1 MKYLIIQNSGD
12 NGVWVS
18 GSKNTL
24 DYIIT
29 RYNGNSGIQLSN
41 NSVPNALN
49 YCYSYRNIFIRKK
62 IFDGQIIYSK
72 VKLFSIIALLGIIL
86 MLFGIHMIKKEIT
99 LPLFH
104 IYIQP
109 AGIMVIH
116 RFSLVNMI
124 MIINGLYDKNMRAV
138 QYLMNSDGNYESNF
152 NNRKFAIFSSAKI

>member
-29 RYNGNSGIQLSN
+29 RYNDNSGIQLSN

-49 YCYSYRNIFIRKK
+49 YCYSYINTVLIVQPMVLMLKVLL
-62 IFDGQIIYSK
+62 QSLVP
-72 VKLFSIIALLGIIL
+72 VKLFSIIALLGIIF

-109 AGIMVIH
+109 AGIMIIH
-116 RFSLVNMI
+116 KFSLVNMI
-124 MIINGLYDKNMRAV
+124 MIINGLYDKNMRTV
-138 QYLMNSDGNYESNF
+138 NISWTQMEIMN
-152 NNRKFAIFSSAKI
+152 RI